1 MRNLLAYI
9 LLGALL
15 YYLATSNSLAAT
27 PQQRPVVG
35 AGCVETYQAQYAPH
49 WAEMNVLQRAM
60 VGLAAAGCAEG
71 GR

>member
-27 PQQRPVVG
+27 SQQQPVVG
-35 AGCVETYQAQYAPH
+35 AGCVETYQGQYSGQ

-60 VGLAAAGCAEG
+60 VGLAAAGCEEG